1 LGEPDLKTSHATT
14 NHPPPLRRFVR
25 MLLLERKDLA
35 AIVVFSLVASILSLV
50 SPLAVEALVNVV
62 SWGIYLQ
69 PLIILAMVLLVSLSF
84 QAILSVLQALVVE
97 VVQRRQF
104 VRIVGDLAHRFPQ
117 VARSQLVGIYPRE
130 LANRLFDIM
139 TIQKATA
146 VLLLDGISIILI
158 SLIGLCLLGFYHPFL
173 LGFDVILITLMTL
186 VTWGLGWGGVR
197 TSIQESATK
206 YRTVHWLQ
214 DVLDTP
220 SAFQINGGRA
230 LAISRSSLLAADYV
244 RARKNHFRVYIRQI
258 AFAAGVNAFA
268 LTALLG
274 LGGWLVIHGE
284 LTLGQLVASELVVT
298 MVLAAF
304 TKAGKSIEKFYDLMA
319 GMDKIGHLLDLQ
331 TTQEHP
337 NPKLYSEPVEVEWTR
352 MVTHYGTQQMT
363 LEPCRIPA
371 GSMLAI
377 VTHQYSSLVMKVL
390 TGTLTPDSGKVSIQ
404 GVELERQ
411 AVGCQ
416 QGRLMGYAAPAKIF
430 AGTILD
436 NIALQREGIDENR
449 CREVLEQVGLWKQLA
464 NLPQGL
470 LTSLQTGGFPL
481 TKLQCHQLMIAQA
494 VAAGPRLLLIE
505 DLMDHLSPADQE
517 ELMGFL
523 KSQKATCTIIL
534 TTGSASIANRCDDQI
549 HLEA

>member
-1 LGEPDLKTSHATT
+1 
-14 NHPPPLRRFVR
+14 
-25 MLLLERKDLA
+25 
-35 AIVVFSLVASILSLV
+35 
-50 SPLAVEALVNVV
+50 
-62 SWGIYLQ
+62 
-69 PLIILAMVLLVSLSF
+69 
-84 QAILSVLQALVVE
+84 
-97 VVQRRQF
+97 
-104 VRIVGDLAHRFPQ
+104 
-117 VARSQLVGIYPRE
+117 
-130 LANRLFDIM
+130 
-139 TIQKATA
+139 
-146 VLLLDGISIILI
+146 
-158 SLIGLCLLGFYHPFL
+158 
-173 LGFDVILITLMTL
+173 
-186 VTWGLGWGGVR
+186 
-197 TSIQESATK
+197 
-206 YRTVHWLQ
+206 
-214 DVLDTP
+214 
-220 SAFQINGGRA
+220 
-230 LAISRSSLLAADYV
+230 
-244 RARKNHFRVYIRQI
+244 
-258 AFAAGVNAFA
+258 
-268 LTALLG
+268 
-274 LGGWLVIHGE
+274 VIHGE